1 MSWNLSPSPTL
12 ATRGLPSW
20 PTQHAP
26 HTQHTPHTLHTQH
39 TPGRAGPQSR
49 APLPPT
55 ATLRAAPRPGAAP
68 ASTVTPGHLQHS
80 EDSASL
86 TGKDTRT
93 APRREVAAGP
103 SANARGT
110 PRG

>member
-39 TPGRAGPQSR
+39 TPGRAGPQS
-49 APLPPT
+49 
-55 ATLRAAPRPGAAP
+55 
-68 ASTVTPGHLQHS
+68 
-80 EDSASL
+80 
-86 TGKDTRT
+86 
-93 APRREVAAGP
+93 
-103 SANARGT
+103 
-110 PRG
+110 